1 MPYDLR
7 RLPQAEAENEAA
19 AIWYENRKPTLGF
32 ASLARID
39 EAVAHIAR
47 NPLRYS
53 IRFGDV
59 RRAPVARF
67 KNYGVYYFVQGA
79 EIVIISI
86 FNDRRD
92 PTLLKTRRE
101 GTNAPA

>member
-47 NPLRYS
+47 NPLR
-53 IRFGDV
+53 
-59 RRAPVARF
+59 
-67 KNYGVYYFVQGA
+67 
-79 EIVIISI
+79 
-86 FNDRRD
+86 
-92 PTLLKTRRE
+92 
-101 GTNAPA
+101 